1 MSPDDSPA
9 AAGPPEQ
16 SVVLDIESGI
26 AQLFRSARQ
35 AIRLYSAE
43 VHPDLQPTG
52 FSILRHIAQNGPS
65 QASSIVAVTG
75 LDKSAVSRQL
85 STLRM
90 LGLVTTRP
98 DPNDGRSSYL
108 VMTPLAEERLAAV
121 RAMVTRDYAER
132 FETWSPAELA
142 TFASLLGRFN
152 GAAGGR

>member
-1 MSPDDSPA
+1 MPNDEAPTA
-9 AAGPPEQ
+9 AELPEQ
-16 SVVLDIESGI
+16 SVVIDIESGI

-35 AIRLYSAE
+35 AIRSYSAE

-52 FSILRHIAQNGPS
+52 FSILRHIAQTGPS

-108 VMTPLAEERLAAV
+108 VITLLAEERLAAV
-121 RAMVTRDYAER
+121 RRLVERDYAER
-132 FETWSPAELA
+132 LETWTSAELA

-152 GAAGGR
+152 AGAARP